1 MYLSGR
7 EALRCRESAV
17 LIRFEFR
24 YSKSVRIA
32 LSPNPLSVGPLAHA
46 SPASLW
52 LVASAAVAI
61 ELFSP
66 FCVGAFKWI
75 SLGREGSQLA
85 ANHAAFVSLGRLSCS
100 ACPTAPEQYYEL
112 HAPARCF
119 FIHFFNK
126 SFHRHS
132 LSIANR

>member
-1 MYLSGR
+1 MPGER
-7 EALRCRESAV
+7 RV
-17 LIRFEFR
+17 LIRCEFSD
-24 YSKSVRIA
+24 SKSVRIA

-46 SPASLW
+46 PPASLW

-66 FCVGAFKWI
+66 FCVGAVKWI
-75 SLGREGSQLA
+75 FQAAKEAGLQQTHAAFASLGR
-85 ANHAAFVSLGRLSCS
+85 FSCPV
-100 ACPTAPEQYYEL
+100 CPTAPEQYCEL

-132 LSIANR
+132 LSLYCQ